1 MISLGAIL
9 DTVTARVQAT
19 VPNEARLKCE
29 WLTSRIL
36 GCPRLELS
44 ARKDQSLSES
54 QVRQIEAG
62 ATRLAA
68 GEPLQ
73 YILGKAEF
81 MGRVFI
87 CDRRALIPRPETEQ
101 LTAWMLEDTPL
112 WQNKAP
118 AFAHKDTVGTP
129 IIADMGAG
137 SGCIVISLALERPEG
152 RYIATDI
159 SAAALALAR
168 ENAARHG
175 VAARIRF
182 IACDLLSAV
191 TPKTTFQHSAE
202 CWNVATADST
212 TFANLDAVVSN
223 PPYVRTADWS
233 QLDRSV
239 RDFEPRAALLGG
251 LDGLTIIRQLI
262 TQAFQALKPGGALYL
277 EIGEDQGAAVLE
289 LAHAAG
295 FREIQLRPDL
305 AGKDRMVRSVK

>member
-1 MISLGAIL
+1 MPSLGTIL

-19 VPNEARLKCE
+19 MPDEAQLKCE

-44 ARKDQSLSES
+44 ARKNQNLSES
-54 QVRQIEAG
+54 QVRQIEEG
-62 ATRLAA
+62 AARLTA

-73 YILGKAEF
+73 YILGEAEF
-81 MGRVFI
+81 MGRVFA

-101 LTAWMLEDTPL
+101 LTAWMLEDAPL

-118 AFAHKDTVGTP
+118 VITDV
-129 IIADMGAG
+129 GAG
-137 SGCIVISLALERPEG
+137 SGCIIISLALERSEG
-152 RYIATDI
+152 RYIATDT

-175 VAARIRF
+175 VSARIRF
-182 IACDLLSAV
+182 IACDLLSA
-191 TPKTTFQHSAE
+191 TLPEITFQHSAE
-202 CWNVATADST
+202 CWNVVTAGST

-223 PPYVRTADWS
+223 PPYVRATDWA

-239 RDFEPRAALLGG
+239 RDFEPRAALFGG
-251 LDGLTIIRQLI
+251 PDGLAIIRRLMEQS
-262 TQAFQALKPGGALYL
+262 FRALKPGGALYL

-289 LAHAAG
+289 LAHATG

-305 AGKDRMVRSVK
+305 AGKDRMVRAEK

>member
-1 MISLGAIL
+1 MPALGAIL
-9 DTVTARVQAT
+9 DTVTARVQT
-19 VPNEARLKCE
+19 SDPDEARLKCE

-54 QVRQIEAG
+54 QVRQIEEG
-62 ATRLAA
+62 AARLAT

-73 YILGKAEF
+73 YIMGEAEF

-101 LTAWMLEDTPL
+101 LTAWMLEEAPL

-118 AFAHKDTVGTP
+118 A
-129 IIADMGAG
+129 IADVGAG

-152 RYIATDI
+152 RYLATDT

-175 VAARIRF
+175 VLPRIRF
-182 IACDLLSAV
+182 IACDLLSAA

-202 CWNVATADST
+202 CWNVVTAGPA
-212 TFANLDAVVSN
+212 TFASLDAMVSN
-223 PPYVRTADWS
+223 PPYIRATDWT
-233 QLDRSV
+233 QLERSV
-239 RDFEPRAALLGG
+239 RDFEPRAALVGG
-251 LDGLTIIRQLI
+251 PDGLAIIRRLMA
-262 TQAFQALKPGGALYL
+262 QALQALKPGGVFFL
-277 EIGEDQGAAVLE
+277 EIGEDQGAAV
-289 LAHAAG
+289 
-295 FREIQLRPDL
+295 
-305 AGKDRMVRSVK
+305 